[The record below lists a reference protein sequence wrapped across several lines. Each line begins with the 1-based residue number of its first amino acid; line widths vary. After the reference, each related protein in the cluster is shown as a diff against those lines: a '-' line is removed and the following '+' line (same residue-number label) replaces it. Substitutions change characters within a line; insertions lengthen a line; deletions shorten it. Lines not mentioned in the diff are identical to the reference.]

1 MFRQAERA
9 GGGTVFLGHT
19 WVLLGL
25 LLGPR
30 ICRNFAE
37 PMVEPPAG
45 SGLVGGEL
53 TRSARGGSRGNGK
66 CYVDVI

>member
-1 MFRQAERA
+1 MCR
-9 GGGTVFLGHT
+9 GGTVFLGHT

-45 SGLVGGEL
+45 SGLVGAEL
-53 TRSARGGSRGNGK
+53 TRSARAVQNLVLTSVFIAFK
-66 CYVDVI
+66 PT